1 MQKYNLKILISVI
14 AISIG
19 SQLLAEVYKIDAATV
34 KKEILPGGYKMG
46 TATNPEG
53 IEISANNYY
62 LTKGGNPWFPVMGE
76 IHYSRYPRHMWED
89 AILKMKAGGITC
101 VATYSFWIHHEEIE
115 GEFDFS
121 GQRDL
126 RAFIELCKKH
136 DMPVVLRL
144 GPWCHGEVKNG
155 GHPDWIYKVCKLG
168 KTRTNDPTY
177 LKYATRLYE
186 EYYKYSKALLYKD
199 GGPIIGLQIENEYS
213 GAEHLIEL
221 KRIAVKAGFDVPLY
235 TVTGW
240 NNVIIPDKEAL
251 PVQAGYADAP
261 WEGGTQQLEPEPQF
275 LFKAGIPINTGVGT
289 DVLPVVE
296 VYGKRTYDPS
306 DYPWLTAELGLGVQ
320 VTQRRRPVITHQDA
334 VSLMTVKLAGGANAL
349 GYYMYHGG
357 TNPKGKVT
365 ELNEH
370 GTPVKSY
377 DFQCG
382 VGEYGETYSKYH
394 EMKLIHYWLQ
404 QYGRQLCET
413 IPAMPEKIPSGVKDV
428 DTMRCMTRT
437 DGTSGYFFFSNY
449 QRYVP
454 NKDLGP
460 VQVSVNLKNGIVN
473 IPSEPI
479 TIPKDT
485 SGIWPI
491 NLEMAD
497 INLNYATAQLI
508 GSISSEDVETYFFF
522 AHDGILAEYAFDA
535 VTLKGEENST
545 KAKTKII
552 KIKNPGFSSVVNFQS
567 KSGKK
572 IRICTLTKQQ
582 AMNTNFVQDLWGKTR
597 VVIAEGDVLYDGD
610 KLDLRRLGQASGE
623 LRIYPSPQSL
633 KSGDKQI
640 KLIQDGIFA
649 LYQWSLPEKKVKVK
663 LTKLDETSFSLKGLN
678 WVSASPTNWLPIFCF
693 RKTMN
698 IPDINNIEAVQ
709 FVFRA
714 DDYLKLWVNNKKLG
728 SKGSWDRTT
737 MIDLTDEFKTGKNVL
752 ACSIPNSAG
761 PGGIVGQLIITDNMG
776 KTVNYPVDKTWKAS
790 HKEEPNWQKKGF
802 DDSKWANAVLVKE
815 FGKESWETEE
825 KATIYS
831 LELPSD
837 SLDAIYDVYLDVSW
851 QGNILHVSAD
861 HELIADWI
869 YHGPHFR
876 PSLRHWGKDIL
887 GKKLQFKIDA
897 ITPKTKCFIEPEYRP
912 DFSKSES
919 IAEIK
924 KIKPIPQYRI
934 IFTSKQDK

>member
-1 MQKYNLKILISVI
+1 MNKKFFKLFISLMVVTMSGQI
-14 AISIG
+14 N
-19 SQLLAEVYKIDAATV
+19 AEVYKIDAATV

-62 LTKGGNPWFPVMGE
+62 LTKGGKPWFPIMGE

-89 AILKMKAGGITC
+89 AILKMKNGGITC

-155 GHPDWIYKVCKLG
+155 GHPDWIYKVCKPG

-177 LKYATRLYE
+177 LKYATSLYK
-186 EYYKYSKALLYKD
+186 EYYKHSKGLFYKD
-199 GGPIIGLQIENEYS
+199 GGPVIGLQIENEYS
-213 GAEHLIEL
+213 GAEHLLEL
-221 KRIAVKAGFDVPLY
+221 KRIAVETGFDLPLY

-261 WEGGTQQLEPEPQF
+261 WAGGTQQLEPEPQF

-320 VTQRRRPVITHQDA
+320 VTQRRHPVITHQDA
-334 VSLMTVKLAGGANAL
+334 VSLMTIKLAGGANAL

-365 ELNEH
+365 ELNEP

-394 EMKLIHYWLQ
+394 EMKLVHYWLK
-404 QYGRQLCET
+404 QYGSQLCKT
-413 IPAMPEKIPSGVKDV
+413 VPAMPAKIPSGVKDV
-428 DTMRCMTRT
+428 DTLRCMTRT
-437 DGTSGYFFFSNY
+437 DETSGYFFFSNY

-460 VQVSVNLKNGIVN
+460 VQVSVKLKNGTVN

-491 NLEMAD
+491 NLKMAD

-508 GSISSEDVETYFFF
+508 GSISSDDTETYFFF
-522 AHDGILAEYAFDA
+522 AQNGIIAEYAFDPQTVKEIKGGESSKK
-535 VTLKGEENST
+535 VT
-545 KAKTKII
+545 AKSIQI
-552 KIKNPGFSSVVNFQS
+552 KKPGFNSVINLIS

-572 IRICTLTKQQ
+572 ISICTLTKKQ
-582 AMNTNFVQDLWGKTR
+582 AMTTNFVQDLWGKTR
-597 VVIAEGDVLYDGD
+597 VVVAEGDVLYDGN

-623 LRIYPSPQSL
+623 VRIYPSPQKL

-698 IPDINNIEAVQ
+698 IPDINNIKAVK

-737 MIDLTDEFKTGKNVL
+737 MIDLTDEFKTGKNVI
-752 ACSIPNSAG
+752 ACSTPNSAG
-761 PGGIVGQLIITDNMG
+761 PGGLVGQLIITN
-776 KTVNYPVDKTWKAS
+776 KNNNISSYPIDQTWKAS
-790 HKEEPNWQKKGF
+790 HKEVQNWEKINF
-802 DDSKWANAVLVKE
+802 DDSKWVNAVPIKE

-837 SLDAIYDVYLDVSW
+837 SLDDVYDVYLDVNW

-869 YHGPHFR
+869 YYGPHFK
-876 PSLRHWGKDIL
+876 PSLRHWGKDVFN
-887 GKKLQFKIDA
+887 KKLQIEIDA
-897 ITPKTKCFIEPEYRP
+897 ITPKTKCYIEPEYRL
-912 DFSKSES
+912 DFSKKDS

-924 KIKPIPQYRI
+924 KITPIAQYRI
-934 IFTSKQDK
+934 VLTK